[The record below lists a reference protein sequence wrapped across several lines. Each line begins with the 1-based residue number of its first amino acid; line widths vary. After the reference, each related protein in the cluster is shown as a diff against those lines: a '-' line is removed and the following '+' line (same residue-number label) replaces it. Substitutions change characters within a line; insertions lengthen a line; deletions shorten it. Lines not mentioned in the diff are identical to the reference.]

1 MKKIIALHRFVF
13 CAMLVLIGG
22 ASAQT
27 LDSLVAATMHN
38 NLKLQSLAYKHKE
51 HDARMEQRG
60 VFPAPRIGLQL
71 NQVPFS
77 SGNPLRDAFSQNLS
91 ISQMIPLGGKL
102 DAMVAAEHSGLSGI
116 HAEIDEAESQ
126 LTAQVKMA
134 YIKWIAAVKKQ
145 DILTENAGLLVALAD
160 FLKTGFNTSS
170 QTQGDL
176 LLLQSEALVNQTQ
189 VALAKQE
196 ITAQQIL
203 LQRYTGL
210 PAVENP
216 DTMLLT
222 KPVGLLSDSLIDRL
236 LTEENPRLRQMDAMI
251 AMNKAE
257 AEANEKERIPDL
269 MVEAMLMRMPQGM
282 QLTTKTNPEMI
293 TGMGMTEYMY
303 TVGASV
309 TLPFLPWTRK
319 GIDAKS
325 EELMSATRRLELE
338 QKDMLSEMSA
348 QIKNALHKSRS
359 LNQNATVYRE
369 QVIPLLEASERAS
382 LLAYQSGSAGI
393 SKVLETRK
401 MLLMEKMNYVMILAD
416 ERMSAIEAEMMLG
429 INLDERN

>member
-1 MKKIIALHRFVF
+1 MKKRIALFQFVF
-13 CAMLVLIGG
+13 CSVLVFVGG
-22 ASAQT
+22 ASAQS
-27 LDSLVAATMHN
+27 LDSLVAAAMHN

-51 HDARMEQRG
+51 HDARMEQKG
-60 VFPAPRIGLQL
+60 AFPAPSIGLQL

-145 DILTENAGLLVALAD
+145 DILTENAGLLASLAD

-176 LLLQSEALVNQTQ
+176 LLLQSEALINQTQ
-189 VALAKQE
+189 VALGKQE
-196 ITAQQIL
+196 ISAQQIL
-203 LQRYTGL
+203 LQRLTGL

-216 DTMLLT
+216 DTTLLT
-222 KPVGLLSDSLIDRL
+222 KPVRLLSDSLIGGL
-236 LTEENPRLRQMDAMI
+236 LTEENPRLRQMNAMI

-303 TVGASV
+303 TLGASI

-325 EELMSATRRLELE
+325 EELLSATRRLELE
-338 QKDMLSEMSA
+338 QKDMQLEMAA

-359 LNQNATVYRE
+359 LQQNAAIYRE
-369 QVIPLLEASERAS
+369 QVLPLLEASERATV
-382 LLAYQSGSAGI
+382 LVYQSGNSGI
-393 SKVLETRK
+393 GKVLETRK